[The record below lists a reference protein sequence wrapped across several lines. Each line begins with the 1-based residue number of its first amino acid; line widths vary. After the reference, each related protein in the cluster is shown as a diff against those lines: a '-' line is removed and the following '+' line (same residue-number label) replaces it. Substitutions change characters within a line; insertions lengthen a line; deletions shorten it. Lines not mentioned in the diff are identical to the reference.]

1 MAFGAA
7 ERALVS
13 SRRGVLFDV
22 DGTLVDSWRLG
33 FDATQVVLERNDVP
47 AIDEAAYHDGTRY
60 CTPERLARHAG
71 LDPADP
77 PFAEVGARLAA
88 EFDDLYV
95 GLVSTETAGFFA
107 GIDDLLEGVVGTS
120 SERARVGVLTN
131 ACVAYA
137 ARVLEVNLGDG
148 VDTFSSVR
156 GADNV
161 PAPKPAADGLL
172 RCCEDL
178 GLRPDECVYVGDS
191 PSDARAAEAA
201 GMPSIGVD
209 WGSHSRSS
217 LEAAPFLHVCSTV
230 EELKEILPKAKV
242 SPSDVDE

>member
-1 MAFGAA
+1 MDNMLLAQHCRCKYSLWQQYHLYFVPPLLEAVKYVTPDLFDDLSQTQKWQQN
-7 ERALVS
+7 EY
-13 SRRGVLFDV
+13 VLFDV
-22 DGTLVDSWRLG
+22 DGTLADSWRLG

-107 GIDDLLEGVVGTS
+107 GIDDLLEGVVEPS

-131 ACVAYA
+131 ACIAYA

-201 GMPSIGVD
+201 G
-209 WGSHSRSS
+209 
-217 LEAAPFLHVCSTV
+217 
-230 EELKEILPKAKV
+230 
-242 SPSDVDE
+242 